1 MENKGS
7 NQSLVKLT
15 NQNLILQ
22 EIRANQQLS
31 RSELAKRLHLSNPSV
46 SKHVDDLLAKGL
58 LVETG
63 SLVTDIGRR
72 PIMLRFNG
80 SHGCVA
86 VIDLS
91 SSNSRLCVA
100 DLLGN
105 KLEYARVEG
114 EKIITMEEI
123 DRIVV
128 TLRDMINNLGDRCG
142 ALMGITIGA
151 PGLIDPDSGR
161 IIRSRHFEKN
171 PEYPDLTAIFAEAFD
186 VPVIVRNDINLAVVG
201 EHIFGAG
208 QEHSSIL
215 MLNINVASAGLGA
228 VIDGRSYEGS
238 HGYACSIES
247 ILLPSADLSAPLKSL
262 ADLLK
267 LDQLVAGV
275 RDIVKDGR
283 ESMVREWLSD
293 PDDLTFDDV
302 SRAWGMSDMAVS
314 VMVRKYARGVA
325 LACRCLT
332 ALFDPELI
340 IVGGQ
345 ASKLGVPFL
354 NEINRLYDELP
365 GVSADLTLAKLSDS
379 AVIFG
384 GIDLA
389 TRQAIESVVVQ

>member
-7 NQSLVKLT
+7 NQSLVKMT
-15 NQNLILQ
+15 NQNLILR
-22 EIRANQQLS
+22 EVRSSQQLS

-72 PIMLRFNG
+72 PIMLEFNG

-86 VIDLS
+86 VVDLS
-91 SSNSRLCVA
+91 SSNARLCVA

-114 EKIITMEEI
+114 E
-123 DRIVV
+123 RIVTV
-128 TLRDMINNLGDRCG
+128 EELERILSTLKDMIGNLGDRCG
-142 ALMGITIGA
+142 ALMGICIGA
-151 PGLIDPDSGR
+151 PGLIDPETGS
-161 IIRSRHFEKN
+161 IIRSTHFKKD
-171 PEYPDLTAIFAEAFD
+171 PEYPDLTAMFSEAFD

-208 QEHSSIL
+208 QDKSSLL
-215 MLNINVASAGLGA
+215 MLNINVTNAGLGA

-267 LDQLVAGV
+267 LDQLVASV
-275 RDIVKDGR
+275 REMITDGR
-283 ESMVREWLSD
+283 ESMIREWLSD
-293 PDDLTFDDV
+293 PADLTFDDV
-302 SRAWGMSDMAVS
+302 SRAWGMSDIAVS

-345 ASKLGVPFL
+345 AFKLGVPFL

-365 GVSADLTLAKLSDS
+365 GVSADLCLARLSDS

-389 TRQAIESVVVQ
+389 TRQAIDRIVMQ

>member
-1 MENKGS
+1 MDNKGS
-7 NQSLVKLT
+7 NQSLVKMT
-15 NQNLILQ
+15 NQNLILK
-22 EIRANQQLS
+22 EVRSSQQLS

-72 PIMLRFNG
+72 PIMLQFNG

-86 VIDLS
+86 VVDLS
-91 SSNSRLCVA
+91 SSNARICVA

-114 EKIITMEEI
+114 ERIITTEVLE
-123 DRIVV
+123 RILT
-128 TLRDMINNLGDRCG
+128 TLKDMVNNLGDRCG
-142 ALMGITIGA
+142 ALMGICIGA
-151 PGLIDPDSGR
+151 PGLIEPETGR
-161 IIRSRHFEKN
+161 IIRSPHFKKD
-171 PEYPDLTAIFAEAFD
+171 PDYPDLTAIFSEEFD

-201 EHIFGAG
+201 EHNFGAG
-208 QEHSSIL
+208 QEHQSLL
-215 MLNINVASAGLGA
+215 MLNINVTNAGLGA

-247 ILLPSADLSAPLKSL
+247 ILLPSTDLSAPLKSL

-267 LDQLVAGV
+267 LDQLVASV
-275 RDIVKDGR
+275 REIISEGR
-283 ESMVREWLSD
+283 ESVIREWLSD
-293 PDDLTFDDV
+293 PADLTFDDV
-302 SRAWGMSDMAVS
+302 SRAWGMSDIAVS

-345 ASKLGVPFL
+345 AFKLGVPFL

-365 GVSADLTLAKLSDS
+365 GVSADLCLAKLSDS

-384 GIDLA
+384 GIDFA
-389 TRQAIESVVVQ
+389 TRQAIDRIVMQ

>member
-1 MENKGS
+1 MDNKGS
-7 NQSLVKLT
+7 NQSLVKMT
-15 NQNLILQ
+15 NQNLILK
-22 EIRANQQLS
+22 EVRSSQQLS

-72 PIMLRFNG
+72 PIMLQFNG

-91 SSNSRLCVA
+91 SSNARICVA

-114 EKIITMEEI
+114 ERVITTEVLE
-123 DRIVV
+123 RIMN
-128 TLRDMINNLGDRCG
+128 TLKDMVNNLGERCG
-142 ALMGITIGA
+142 ALMGICIGA
-151 PGLIDPDSGR
+151 PGLIDPETGR
-161 IIRSRHFEKN
+161 IIRSSHFQKN
-171 PEYPDLTAIFAEAFD
+171 PDYPDLTAMFSEAFD

-201 EHIFGAG
+201 EHNFGAG
-208 QEHSSIL
+208 QEHRSVL
-215 MLNINVASAGLGA
+215 MLNINVTNAGLGA

-247 ILLPSADLSAPLKSL
+247 ILLPSTDLAAPLKSL

-267 LDQLVAGV
+267 LDQLVASV
-275 RDIVKDGR
+275 REIISEGR
-283 ESMVREWLSD
+283 ESVIREWLSD
-293 PDDLTFDDV
+293 PADLTFDDI
-302 SRAWGMSDMAVS
+302 SRAWGMSDIAVS

-345 ASKLGVPFL
+345 AFKLGVPFL

-365 GVSADLTLAKLSDS
+365 GVSADLCLAKLSDS

-384 GIDLA
+384 GIDFA
-389 TRQAIESVVVQ
+389 TRQAIDRIVMQ

>member
-7 NQSLVKLT
+7 NQSLVKTT
-15 NQNLILQ
+15 NQNLILR
-22 EIRANQQLS
+22 EIRAHKQLS

-46 SKHVDDLLAKGL
+46 SKHVDELLAKGL

-72 PIMLRFNG
+72 PIMLKFNG
-80 SHGCVA
+80 THACVA
-86 VIDLS
+86 CIDLS
-91 SSNSRLCVA
+91 SSNARLCIS

-105 KLEYARVEG
+105 KLEYTRVEG
-114 EKIITMEEI
+114 DKLITREVI

-128 TLRDMINNLGDRCG
+128 TLHDMLNNLGDRCG

-151 PGLIDPDSGR
+151 PGLIEPYTGR
-161 IIRSRHFEKN
+161 ILRSNRFEKADG
-171 PEYPDLTAIFAEAFD
+171 YPDLTDIFYKAFN

-208 QEHSSIL
+208 QDHSSIL
-215 MLNINVASAGLGA
+215 MLSINVANAGLGA
-228 VIDGRSYEGS
+228 VINGRPYEGS

-247 ILLPSADLSAPLKSL
+247 ILLPSSDLSAPLRSL
-262 ADLLK
+262 SDLLR
-267 LDQLVAGV
+267 LDQLVTTV
-275 RDIVKDGR
+275 RDMISDGR
-283 ESMVREWLSD
+283 ESMLREWLSD
-293 PDDLTFDDV
+293 PADLTFDDI
-302 SRAWGMSDMAVS
+302 SRAWGMSDIAVS
-314 VMVRKYARGVA
+314 SVVRKYTRGAA

-340 IVGGQ
+340 IIGGQ
-345 ASKLGVPFL
+345 ATKLGPPFID
-354 NEINRLYDELP
+354 EINHLYEELP
-365 GVSADLTLAKLSDS
+365 GCSADLTLAKLSDS

-389 TRQAIESVVVQ
+389 TQQAIDSIVAQ

>member
-7 NQSLVKLT
+7 NQSLVKMT
-15 NQNLILQ
+15 NQNLILK
-22 EIRANQQLS
+22 EIRASKQLS

-46 SKHVDDLLAKGL
+46 SKHVDDLLSKGL

-72 PIMLRFNG
+72 PIMLEFNG
-80 SHGCVA
+80 SHACVA
-86 VIDLS
+86 VVDLS
-91 SSNSRLCVA
+91 SSNSRLCIA

-114 EKIITMEEI
+114 DRLITREVI

-128 TLRDMINNLGDRCG
+128 TLRDMLDHLGDRSG
-142 ALMGITIGA
+142 RLMGICIGA
-151 PGLIDPDSGR
+151 PGLIEPGTGR
-161 IIRSRHFEKN
+161 VLRSNRFDKTDG
-171 PEYPDLTAIFAEAFD
+171 YPDLPEIFSAAFE

-215 MLNINVASAGLGA
+215 MLNINVTGAGLGA
-228 VIDGRSYEGS
+228 VINGQPYAGS
-238 HGYACSIES
+238 HGYACSIDS
-247 ILLPSADLSAPLKSL
+247 ILLPSNDISAPLRSL
-262 ADLLK
+262 SDLLR
-267 LDQLVAGV
+267 LDQLVSSV
-275 RDIVKDGR
+275 REMISDGR
-283 ESMVREWLSD
+283 ESIVREWLSD
-293 PDDLTFDDV
+293 PADLTFDDI
-302 SRAWGMSDMAVS
+302 SRAWGMSDIAVS
-314 VMVRKYARGVA
+314 GVVRKYTRGAA

-345 ASKLGVPFL
+345 ATKLGTPFL
-354 NEINRLYDELP
+354 DEINRLYDELP
-365 GVSADLTLAKLSDS
+365 GCSADLCLARLSDS

-389 TRQAIESVVVQ
+389 TQQAIERIVAQ